1 MNKNLINEKGIALIM
16 VLWVVIL
23 LGVIVNTFAW
33 MVRTEAQAVGNFKE
47 ETRAYYL
54 ARGGFQQTI
63 LKLLKSQESTVH
75 EPLKE
80 GLKLDGRVNMIH
92 FIDGY
97 AEVRV
102 MDEGGKI
109 DINVAS
115 RDDII
120 RVITALGFDVEDKD
134 VIADSILDWI
144 DENNFH
150 RLNGAEDDYY
160 RSLPEPYR
168 AKNEPLNTVDELL
181 WVRGITPKI
190 FYNQVVSR
198 SPEWGEME
206 TEALSESNGNIS
218 IEDRKFRTGLES
230 VFTVFTGSN
239 KININTAPISL
250 LLSLPGVGEA
260 QIERIIAVREER
272 PFRDMS
278 DLIGTVAFPPENGKF
293 ISFSPSEIYTI
304 EVTGKLNGSHVRRS
318 FKSVVKVKGK
328 TDYDI
333 LYWKEG

>member
-1 MNKNLINEKGIALIM
+1 MNKNLISEKGIALIL

-54 ARGGFQQTI
+54 ARGGFQRTI
-63 LKLLKSQESTVH
+63 MELLKSRESTVH

-80 GLKLDGRVNMIH
+80 RLKLDGRVNMIH

-120 RVITALGFDVEDKD
+120 RVITALGLEVEDKD

-144 DENNFH
+144 DEDNFH

-160 RSLPEPYR
+160 RLLPEPYR
-168 AKNEPLNTVDELL
+168 AKNETLNTVDELL

-190 FYNQVVSR
+190 FYNKVVSR
-198 SPEWGEME
+198 SRDPELVSGEGE
-206 TEALSESNGNIS
+206 ENLSR
-218 IEDRKFRTGLES
+218 EDGRFRTGLES

-304 EVTGKLNGSHVRRS
+304 EVTGRLNGSHVRRS

>member
-1 MNKNLINEKGIALIM
+1 MNREIIISEKGIALIM
-16 VLWVVIL
+16 VLWVIIL

-47 ETRAYYL
+47 ETKAYYL

-63 LKLLKSQESTVH
+63 LKLLKIQGSTVH
-75 EPLKE
+75 EPPEE
-80 GLKLDGRVNMIH
+80 GLKLDGRVNMFH
-92 FIDGY
+92 FTDGY
-97 AEVRV
+97 AEVSV

-109 DINVAS
+109 DINAAT
-115 RDDII
+115 RDDIV
-120 RVITALGFDVEDKD
+120 RVLSAMELEVENKD
-134 VIADSILDWI
+134 EIADSILDWI

-160 RSLPEPYR
+160 RLLPEPYG
-168 AKNEPLNTVDELL
+168 AKDGPLSTVDELM

-190 FYNQVVSR
+190 FYNPVVSR
-198 SPEWGEME
+198 SPDPELVSGEEE
-206 TEALSESNGNIS
+206 TNLSREEG
-218 IEDRKFRTGLES
+218 RFRTGLES

-239 KININTAPISL
+239 KININTAPEQL
-250 LLSLPGVGEA
+250 LLSLPGIGVT
-260 QIERIIAVREER
+260 QVERIIAIREES

-278 DLIGTVAFPPENGKF
+278 GLMRTVIFPPENGKY
-293 ISFSPSEIYTI
+293 ISFSPAGIYTI
-304 EVTGKLNGSHVRRS
+304 EVVGRLNGSHVRRS
-318 FKSVVKVKGK
+318 FKSVVKIKGK

>member
-1 MNKNLINEKGIALIM
+1 MNREIIISEKGIALIM
-16 VLWVVIL
+16 VLWVIIL

-47 ETRAYYL
+47 ETKAYYL
-54 ARGGFQQTI
+54 ARGGFQRAI
-63 LKLLKSQESTVH
+63 MELLKSQEIAVH
-75 EPLKE
+75 EPPEE
-80 GLKLDGRVNMIH
+80 GLKLDGRVNMFH

-109 DINVAS
+109 DINAAT
-115 RDDII
+115 RDDIV
-120 RVITALGFDVEDKD
+120 RVLSAMELEVENKD
-134 VIADSILDWI
+134 EIADSILDWI

-160 RSLPEPYR
+160 RLLPEPYG
-168 AKNEPLNTVDELL
+168 AKDGPLSTVDELI

-190 FYNQVVSR
+190 FYNQVVSQ
-198 SPEWGEME
+198 SPDPEPVSGEGE
-206 TEALSESNGNIS
+206 ENLSREEG
-218 IEDRKFRTGLES
+218 RLRTGLES

-250 LLSLPGVGEA
+250 LLSLPGIGVT
-260 QIERIIAVREER
+260 QVERIIAIREKS

-278 DLIGTVAFPPENGKF
+278 GLMRTVTFPPENGKY
-293 ISFSPSEIYTI
+293 ISFSPSGIYTI
-304 EVTGKLNGSHVRRS
+304 EVVGRLNGSHVRRS
-318 FKSVVKVKGK
+318 FKSVVKIKGK